1 MKLDWNINE
10 ANKFSVRWSLVNA
23 KQLNNAG
30 GRTSLNDNLYS
41 YPFKSVTNSVIAE
54 LQSRISPSVSNEARV
69 SYVGVRDKRDVGA
82 PFPSINISG
91 VGGGTVNLGNE
102 RSSMA
107 NSLDQDIWTIED
119 NSHGTSA
126 STRSPSVHTTRF
138 ITSRTFSS
146 RTSTEHTTSRP
157 SMTSTHTTTTIW
169 PTDS

>member
-54 LQSRISPSVSNEARV
+54 LQSRISPTLSNEARV

-119 NSHGTSA
+119 NLT
-126 STRSPSVHTTRF
+126 
-138 ITSRTFSS
+138 
-146 RTSTEHTTSRP
+146 
-157 SMTSTHTTTTIW
+157 
-169 PTDS
+169 